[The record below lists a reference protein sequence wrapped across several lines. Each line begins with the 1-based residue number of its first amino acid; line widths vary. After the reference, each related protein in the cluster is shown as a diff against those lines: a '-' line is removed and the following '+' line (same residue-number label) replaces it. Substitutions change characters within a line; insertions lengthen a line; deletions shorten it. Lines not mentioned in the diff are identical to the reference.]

1 MKIQIIDYDKST
13 KCGNEYEY
21 TYSTIHEPY
30 SLDSFDVNIITLQN
44 SNIWV
49 TRNSN
54 FSTLEILDDFRSL
67 NELLLSSKK
76 AINIVCYP
84 LNYDF
89 ILLVNSSTKELKNCL
104 HGVQNIMEYLIPA
117 DNIPML
123 LYENCQ
129 TKCNNVNYSSSF
141 TFKTALNRLTTSDGS
156 EQPSTIKVHC
166 KNIRQRPI
174 ILTTLN
180 LFNAPN
186 RLKDFFME
194 IGIECK
200 SEVIPEWVNNI
211 DFYNDKTQK
220 ESILSNQQKIDILQA
235 EIKKSQEQLDENT
248 YYKKILCTSGDE
260 LVQPIFKMMEQMLV
274 CDLSEFE
281 DVKKEDFL
289 IKLSDITFIGEIK
302 GITSNVKSEHI
313 SQLDVHYHSYLDEL
327 QDSETTENVKAL
339 LIINPFRNTPVSER
353 KPVHDNQITL
363 AQRNESL
370 IITTDIFLKI
380 FEKFL
385 NKEIDTAKILDL
397 FKSQTGLL
405 TTNDF

>member
-44 SNIWV
+44 SNIWK
-49 TRNSN
+49 TKTYSP
-54 FSTLEILDDFRSL
+54 TTIDTLDDFISL
-67 NELLLSSKK
+67 HDLLHSSKK
-76 AINIVCYP
+76 ATNIICYP
-84 LNYDF
+84 LNVQF
-89 ILLVNSSTKELKNCL
+89 TFTSNNSKKELKDCL
-104 HGVQNIMEYLIPA
+104 GGVETIIGHLIPST
-117 DNIPML
+117 ILPEL
-123 LYENCQ
+123 LYENCH
-129 TKCNNVNYSSSF
+129 TKCNNSFYRSSF
-141 TFKTALNRLTTSDGS
+141 TFKQQYDYLTKSEGS
-156 EQPSTIKVHC
+156 ENPSTIALGK
-166 KNIRQRPI
+166 RT
-174 ILTTLN
+174 ILTTFA
-180 LFNAPN
+180 LFKEPN
-186 RLKDFFME
+186 MLKDFFIE
-194 IGIECK
+194 IGIEGK
-200 SEVIPEWVNNI
+200 NEVVPEWVNNI
-211 DFYNDKTQK
+211 EFYNDKIQK

-353 KPVHDNQITL
+353 KTVHDNQITL

-370 IITTDIFLKI
+370 IITTDTFLKI

-397 FKSQTGLL
+397 FKSKTGLL